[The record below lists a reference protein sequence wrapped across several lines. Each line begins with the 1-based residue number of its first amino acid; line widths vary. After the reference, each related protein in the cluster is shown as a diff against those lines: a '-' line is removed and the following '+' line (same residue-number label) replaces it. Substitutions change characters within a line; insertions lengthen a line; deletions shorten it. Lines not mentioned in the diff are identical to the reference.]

1 MARENRVNA
10 NVLTALDREAADLE
24 AEAQR
29 LRGGN
34 TLRERP
40 VGGLHA
46 DVDSAAEE
54 TECQR
59 MATAR
64 AAELAQMYES
74 LQRRERLLAASA
86 NASRILLEAPDVM
99 AAVPHVLRQLGE
111 AAVVDRVNL
120 MLTQI
125 GPRGERLLV
134 VASEWV
140 AEGVVPHLGHPT
152 MGTFDERDFAR
163 ECAELRAGRSV
174 CIIKEG
180 AREET
185 CGCALE
191 GVGTKTK
198 AIVPMFIDGEYVGV
212 VGFDSTRQLR
222 SIDSAELSA
231 LEMAAGII
239 GAALHRERLVDAVRR
254 ERERA
259 VEERVA
265 ELAKS
270 NASIRG
276 NLERLAREPD
286 LTSFLRALLL
296 EATRQVDAAGGS
308 VVLWKEALQEWRIM
322 AYARNGE
329 ITDPDFP
336 IRLSRDQAKFDT
348 RLRALR
354 EPEYLD
360 LSKPEDVECVWPG
373 SHDMKQQDHVQRMF
387 VLPLLFGERT
397 MGCIALTFR
406 NREPISPQACELL
419 LALSYQ
425 ATLAIELTIR
435 AHASKTAAVLVE
447 RNRIGQE
454 IHDGLAQAFTGILM
468 QLGAAEEMKG
478 SSKNSQLNVVLGRIR
493 DLAKEGLTEAR
504 RSVLALR
511 PEETRRGSLTV
522 ALTQLAER
530 STVSGRVTSTFEG
543 GAVATGL
550 PPEHEHALLRIAQ
563 EAVANAVRHAQPK
576 NVRIV
581 LKEEPASWELSIS
594 DDGIGLEGGPELCAK
609 AGFGLEN
616 MRDRTRAIGGEWR
629 LDSKPGEGTRISV
642 RVPKRASTETIR
654 PKHAAQAAQ
663 VN

>member
-1 MARENRVNA
+1 LLETGLNA
-10 NVLTALDREAADLE
+10 SVITALDDEAAGIE
-24 AEAQR
+24 AEARR
-29 LRGGN
+29 LRGDADLPEGN
-34 TLRERP
+34 FNE
-40 VGGLHA
+40 A
-46 DVDSAAEE
+46 
-54 TECQR
+54 ECQR
-59 MATAR
+59 LASAR

-120 MLTQI
+120 MLTQT
-125 GPRGERLLV
+125 GTNGERLLV

-152 MGTFDERDFAR
+152 MGTYDERDFAR

-180 AREET
+180 EREET

-254 ERERA
+254 ERERTA
-259 VEERVA
+259 EERVA
-265 ELAKS
+265 ELAKA

-276 NLERLAREPD
+276 NLERLASEPD
-286 LTSFLRALLL
+286 LQSFMRALLL
-296 EATRQVDAAGGS
+296 EATRQLGADGGS
-308 VVLWKEALQEWRIM
+308 VILWKEALQEWRIV
-322 AYARNGE
+322 AYARGGE
-329 ITDPDFP
+329 IAEPTFP
-336 IRLSRDQAKFDT
+336 VALSREQAKFDR
-348 RLRALR
+348 RLRDLR
-354 EPEYLD
+354 VPVFLD
-360 LSKPEDVECVWPG
+360 FDVPEDLECVWPG
-373 SHDMKQQDHVQRMF
+373 SLESKRADQLKRMF
-387 VLPLLFGERT
+387 VLPLVFGERT
-397 MGCIALTFR
+397 VGCIGLTFR
-406 NREPISPQACELL
+406 HRDPISPQASELL
-419 LALSYQ
+419 LALGYQ
-425 ATLAIELTIR
+425 ATLAIELTR
-435 AHASKTAAVLVE
+435 LAHAGKAAAVLME

-478 SSKNSQLNVVLGRIR
+478 TRGSQLSVVLGRIR

-522 ALTQLAER
+522 ALAQLAER
-530 STVSGRVTSTFEG
+530 STVSGRVTCTFEG
-543 GAVATGL
+543 GAIATGL

-563 EAVANAVRHAQPK
+563 EAVSNAVRHANPR
-576 NVRIV
+576 NVHIK
-581 LKEEPASWELSIS
+581 LTEEDGYWDLSIK

-616 MRDRTRAIGGEWR
+616 MRDRAKAIGGEWK
-629 LDSKPGEGTRISV
+629 LVSHPGDGTCISV
-642 RVPKRASTETIR
+642 RVPKRQAKQETR
-654 PKHAAQAAQ
+654 KY
-663 VN
+663 

>member
-1 MARENRVNA
+1 VNA
-10 NVLTALDREAADLE
+10 NVITALDREVADLE
-24 AEAQR
+24 AEARR
-29 LRGGN
+29 LKDQSG
-34 TLRERP
+34 EA
-40 VGGLHA
+40 A
-46 DVDSAAEE
+46 DFTEA
-54 TECQR
+54 ECQR
-59 MATAR
+59 LASAR

-120 MLTQI
+120 MLTHT
-125 GPRGERLLV
+125 GPADERLLV

-140 AEGVVPHLGHPT
+140 AEGVVAHLGHPT
-152 MGTFDERDFAR
+152 MGTYDERDFAR

-254 ERERA
+254 ERERTA
-259 VEERVA
+259 EERVA
-265 ELAKS
+265 ELAKA

-276 NLERLAREPD
+276 NLERLANEPD
-286 LTSFLRALLL
+286 LQSFMRALLL
-296 EATRQVDAAGGS
+296 EAARQLGAAGGS
-308 VVLWKEALQEWRIM
+308 VVLWKEALQEWRIV
-322 AYARNGE
+322 AFVRDGQIAE
-329 ITDPDFP
+329 PSFAVSLP
-336 IRLSRDQAKFDT
+336 RDQAKFDK
-348 RLRALR
+348 RLREQR
-354 EPEYLD
+354 VPVYLD
-360 LSKPEDVECVWPG
+360 FDVPEDADCVWPG
-373 SHDMKQQDHVQRMF
+373 TLDSKREDRLQRMF
-387 VLPLLFGERT
+387 VLPLVFGERT
-397 MGCIALTFR
+397 VGCIGLTFR
-406 NREPISPQACELL
+406 HRDPISPQATELL
-419 LALSYQ
+419 VALGHQ
-425 ATLAIELTIR
+425 ATLAIELTR
-435 AHASKTAAVLVE
+435 LAHAGKAAAVLME

-478 SSKNSQLNVVLGRIR
+478 TRGSQLAVVLGRIR

-522 ALTQLAER
+522 ALAQLAER
-530 STVSGRVTSTFEG
+530 STVSGRITCTFEG
-543 GAVATGL
+543 GAIATGL

-563 EAVANAVRHAQPK
+563 EAVSNAVRHGDPK

-581 LKEEPASWELSIS
+581 LQEDDGHWDLSVS
-594 DDGIGLEGGPELCAK
+594 DDGAGMQGGPEVCTK
-609 AGFGLEN
+609 SGFGLEN
-616 MRDRTRAIGGEWR
+616 MRDRAKAIGGEWR
-629 LDSKPGEGTRISV
+629 LESKPGEGTRISV
-642 RVPKRASTETIR
+642 RVPKRQS
-654 PKHAAQAAQ
+654 KK
-663 VN
+663 

>member
-1 MARENRVNA
+1 VNA
-10 NVLTALDREAADLE
+10 NLITALDQE
-24 AEAQR
+24 AEAE
-29 LRGGN
+29 
-34 TLRERP
+34 TEAETRP
-40 VGGLHA
+40 AL
-46 DVDSAAEE
+46 SRKAEWGDFDE
-54 TECQR
+54 NECQR
-59 MATAR
+59 LASQR
-64 AAELAQMYES
+64 AAELSQMYES

-120 MLTQI
+120 MLTHT
-125 GPRGERLLV
+125 GPNGERLLV

-140 AEGVVPHLGHPT
+140 AEGVVPHLGHPS
-152 MGTFDERDFAR
+152 MGTYDERDFAR

-180 AREET
+180 SREDS

-259 VEERVA
+259 AEERVA
-265 ELAKS
+265 ELAKA
-270 NASIRG
+270 NAAIRG
-276 NLERLAREPD
+276 NLERLASEPD
-286 LTSFLRALLL
+286 LQSFMRALLL

-308 VVLWKEALQEWRIM
+308 VVLWKESLQEWRIV

-329 ITDPDFP
+329 ITQPTFEVS
-336 IRLSRDQAKFDT
+336 LSRDKAKFDR
-348 RLRALR
+348 RLRQQKT
-354 EPEYLD
+354 PVYLD
-360 LSKPEDVECVWPG
+360 FDVPEDIDCVWPG
-373 SHDMKQQDHVQRMF
+373 TLDSKREDRLQRMF
-387 VLPLLFGERT
+387 VLPLVFGERT
-397 MGCIALTFR
+397 VGCIGLTFR
-406 NREPISPQACELL
+406 HKEPISPQATELL
-419 LALSYQ
+419 VALGYQ
-425 ATLAIELTIR
+425 ATLAIELTFR
-435 AHASKTAAVLVE
+435 AYASKSAAVLME

-468 QLGAAEEMKG
+468 QLGAVEELKAV
-478 SSKNSQLNVVLGRIR
+478 SKCPQLPVVLNRIR

-530 STVSGRVTSTFEG
+530 SSIPGRVTSTFEG
-543 GAVATGL
+543 GTIATGL

-563 EAVANAVRHAQPK
+563 EAVSNAVRHAHPK
-576 NVRIV
+576 NVRIA
-581 LKEEPASWELSIS
+581 LKESDGHWELSIS
-594 DDGIGLEGGPELCAK
+594 DDGVGMEGGPERCAN
-609 AGFGLEN
+609 AGFGLDN
-616 MRDRTRAIGGEWR
+616 MRDRTKAIGGQWR
-629 LDSKPGEGTRISV
+629 LDSKPGQGTRISV
-642 RVPKRASTETIR
+642 LLPKRQ
-654 PKHAAQAAQ
+654 PPNNYNK
-663 VN
+663 